1 MSSKYDSFWRLR
13 LNEIQRL
20 LEEARKKGTSR
31 EIDVNDLAD
40 VGERESWYGTV
51 VVSEFGTKSSMAH
64 TTSLG
69 NILNKS
75 GILRSF
81 ENETFRLTVSRGLKL
96 HVELVSPQIDKVT
109 LKPKV
114 RVTEVTPVEPV
125 HTNVDYG
132 RFYKLIRD
140 FEQEVRSFITEMLGK
155 SWIKRLEN
163 DAPAIVRRWKERRD
177 ADVKWGI
184 DPEENLI
191 NYANLT
197 DYIQIIE
204 RYRKTFSESDR
215 DLGLVK
221 AHFDVFAMK
230 GRNPVMHCR
239 DLSYEEYYTTR
250 GAEKFLRKWIE
261 RTRKRRARFS
271 KNLMDVV
278 S

>member
-1 MSSKYDSFWRLR
+1 MGSKYDSYWRLR
-13 LNEIQRL
+13 LDEIQKL
-20 LEEARKKGTSR
+20 LEEARNEGTSR
-31 EIDVNDLAD
+31 EIDVSDLAG

-69 NILNKS
+69 NVLNSSSVLKDLE
-75 GILRSF
+75 G
-81 ENETFRLTVSRGLKL
+81 EAFRLTVSRGLKL
-96 HVELVSPQIDKVT
+96 HAELVSPQIDKTT

-114 RVTEVTPVEPV
+114 RVTERAPVEPIR
-125 HTNVDYG
+125 TNVDYG

-140 FEQEVRSFITEMLGK
+140 LEQEVRSFIMEMLGK

-163 DAPAIVRRWKERRD
+163 DVPAIVRRWKERRD
-177 ADVKWGI
+177 ADIKWGI

-215 DLGLVK
+215 DLGLVR
-221 AHFDVFAMK
+221 AHFEIFAMK

-239 DLSYEEYYTTR
+239 DLSYEGYYSAK

-261 RTRKRRARFS
+261 RIRERRARI
-271 KNLMDVV
+271 
-278 S
+278 

>member
-1 MSSKYDSFWRLR
+1 MGSKYDTYWRRKL
-13 LNEIQRL
+13 EQIQRL
-20 LEEARKKGTSR
+20 LDKARKHGTSQ
-31 EIDVNDLAD
+31 EINVSDLIG
-40 VGERESWYGTV
+40 VGKRESWYGTV

-69 NILNKS
+69 NVLSKS
-75 GILRSF
+75 GILGSF

-96 HVELVSPQIDKVT
+96 HAELVSPQIDKVT

-114 RVTEVTPVEPV
+114 RVTEITPVEPV
-125 HTNVDYG
+125 RTNVDYG

-163 DAPAIVRRWKERRD
+163 DVPAIVRRWKERRD
-177 ADVKWGI
+177 GDIKWGI

-221 AHFDVFAMK
+221 AHFDIFAMK

-239 DLSYEEYYTTR
+239 DLSYEGYYSAK

-261 RTRKRRARFS
+261 RIRKRRAQM
-271 KNLMDVV
+271 L
-278 S
+278 